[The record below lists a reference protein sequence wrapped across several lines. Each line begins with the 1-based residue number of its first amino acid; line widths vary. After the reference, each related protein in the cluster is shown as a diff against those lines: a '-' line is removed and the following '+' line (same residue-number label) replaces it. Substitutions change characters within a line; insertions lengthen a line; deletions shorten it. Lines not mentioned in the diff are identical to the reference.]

1 MADIFPAKMKFPRT
15 LLVKAMIVL
24 SMVIITACS
33 GQPPTKPD
41 HQAPT
46 TRSTLDL
53 KQHIADFTS
62 GMGPRRGYRAPT
74 GQQQRAVADGVGL
87 FLDGR
92 HAPAEQRLA
101 DVGFRIRTLTDRVTG
116 RRYAEFADAAQT
128 GTATR
133 GWGRV
138 YVDLTAPA
146 RWSVQVPHPVADA
159 HSEELG
165 VAILRGTP
173 GGVLV
178 LAGAHR
184 EAGRGIAADVAHR
197 RDTVF
202 HAVCDALLKRHL
214 PGVQVHGFADDSV
227 PGFDAVTSTGAGD
240 RGRATGRAVAD
251 ALEDRGMD
259 ACRAWARDCPLEG
272 RTNMQ
277 GRAAAAA
284 GVPFLHIEFSRRV
297 RESDKRISQAADAAR
312 TATAAW
318 GATRR

>member
-1 MADIFPAKMKFPRT
+1 MADTFPAKMKFPRT
-15 LLVKAMIVL
+15 LLVKAMIVF

-33 GQPPTKPD
+33 GQPPKKPD
-41 HQAPT
+41 HPAPT
-46 TRSTLDL
+46 PRGTLDL
-53 KQHIADFTS
+53 KQHIAEFTS
-62 GMGPRRGYRAPT
+62 GMGPRSGYRAPT
-74 GQQQRAVADGVGL
+74 GPQQRAVADGVGL
-87 FLDGR
+87 FLDGHR
-92 HAPAEQRLA
+92 AQAGQRLA
-101 DVGFRIRTLTDRVTG
+101 DVGFRIRTLTDQVTG
-116 RRYAEFADAAQT
+116 RRYAELADAADT

-138 YVDLTAPA
+138 YVDLTAPS

-159 HSEELG
+159 HSEDLG

-184 EAGRGIAADVAHR
+184 AAGQGLAADVAHR

-202 HAVCDALLKRHL
+202 HAVCDALLKRRL

-227 PGFDAVTSTGAGD
+227 PGYDAVTSTGAGN

-251 ALEDRGMD
+251 ALDDSGID

-284 GVPFLHIEFSRRV
+284 GVPFLHIEFSRDIRG
-297 RESDKRISQAADAAR
+297 SSKRISRAADAAR

-318 GATRR
+318 STTRQ

>member
-1 MADIFPAKMKFPRT
+1 M
-15 LLVKAMIVL
+15 
-24 SMVIITACS
+24 
-33 GQPPTKPD
+33 
-41 HQAPT
+41 
-46 TRSTLDL
+46 
-53 KQHIADFTS
+53 
-62 GMGPRRGYRAPT
+62 
-74 GQQQRAVADGVGL
+74 
-87 FLDGR
+87 
-92 HAPAEQRLA
+92 
-101 DVGFRIRTLTDRVTG
+101 
-116 RRYAEFADAAQT
+116 
-128 GTATR
+128 
-133 GWGRV
+133 
-138 YVDLTAPA
+138 
-146 RWSVQVPHPVADA
+146 QVPHPVADA

-184 EAGRGIAADVAHR
+184 EYGRGIAADVAHR

>member
-1 MADIFPAKMKFPRT
+1 
-15 LLVKAMIVL
+15 MIVF

-33 GQPPTKPD
+33 GQPPKKPD
-41 HQAPT
+41 HPAPT
-46 TRSTLDL
+46 PRGTLDL
-53 KQHIADFTS
+53 KQHIAEFTS
-62 GMGPRRGYRAPT
+62 GMGPRSGYRAPT
-74 GQQQRAVADGVGL
+74 GPQQRAVADGVGL
-87 FLDGR
+87 FLDGHR
-92 HAPAEQRLA
+92 AQAGQRLA
-101 DVGFRIRTLTDRVTG
+101 DVGFRIRTLTDQVTG
-116 RRYAEFADAAQT
+116 RRYAELADAADT

-138 YVDLTAPA
+138 YVDLAAPS

-159 HSEELG
+159 HSEDLG

-184 EAGRGIAADVAHR
+184 AAGQGLAADVAHR

-202 HAVCDALLKRHL
+202 HAVCDALLKRRL

-227 PGFDAVTSTGAGD
+227 PGYDAVTSTGAGN

-251 ALEDRGMD
+251 ALDDSGID

-284 GVPFLHIEFSRRV
+284 GVPFLHIEFSRDIRG
-297 RESDKRISQAADAAR
+297 SSKRISQAADAAR

-318 GATRR
+318 STTRQ